1 MLMMKD
7 EEREAG
13 YSIFEHV
20 LSLRECT
27 VIANAFTGSKAKRAG
42 ARNLMSNRMVADLA
56 FDPRLLQLAREFL
69 GTAAS
74 PFRATLFEKSARTNW
89 HVLWHQDRALPVS
102 RRCNSREWGPWTMK
116 AGVLYALAPAWALER
131 VVALRIHLDASTS
144 ENGPLRV
151 IPHSHK
157 AGVLSE
163 SDIRDV
169 MGRRPP
175 DTCTVGR
182 GGVLAMRPLL
192 LHSSMKARSDEPRRV
207 IHLEYTGKLDF
218 GMGLRLCVA

>member
-1 MLMMKD
+1 MKEAEPD
-7 EEREAG
+7 AG
-13 YSIFEHV
+13 YSIFEDV
-20 LSLRECT
+20 LSLSECS

-42 ARNLMSNRMVADLA
+42 ARNLMSNRLVADLA
-56 FDPRLLQLAREFL
+56 FDPRLLQLAAEFL

-74 PFRATLFEKSARTNW
+74 PFRATLFEKSSRTNW
-89 HVLWHQDRALPVS
+89 HVLWHQDRALPLS
-102 RRCNSREWGPWTMK
+102 RRCDSSEWGPWTTK

-131 VVALRIHLDASTS
+131 VVALRIHLDASTN

-163 SDIRDV
+163 SDISHL
-169 MGRRPP
+169 MHRRAP
-175 DTCTVGR
+175 DTCTVGQ

-207 IHLEYTGKLDF
+207 IHLEYTGKFNF
-218 GMGLRLCVA
+218 GMGFRLCVA